1 MRARRKKREEYLR
14 KQWSSLHSR
23 SDEQGGSEELA
34 QGKAGRSQVRRR
46 QHTFRMF
53 VRRLLRRSEG
63 AVTVFFIVVIAMI
76 LLLSTVLIDYARIA
90 SFHTLTEHAV
100 RTAARSVLSA
110 YDAAL
115 YERYGLFARGG
126 TPGETIFE
134 KSLRGTL
141 EYDGGDLG
149 YRPMIPSVDRYTVET
164 AAYLGRYDV
173 LGRQILE
180 EMKIKA
186 PVDFMIDM
194 GSRFTSMSKLMKE
207 TSTTSEALAQTGKLY
222 DKRQKAALTA
232 LDRMRDLAQLASGS
246 MTGDEAAS
254 LASNFASYE
263 GWEQS
268 ADSLSSS
275 IANAEVRLAA
285 GSNLTTK
292 EKQALKDEIS
302 SMEQQRQSLR
312 YQISAYL
319 NNMWT
324 LADNIHMSTSD
335 ALSELPR
342 LAQSV
347 IDQIAQAEA
356 HNRDIRTAVAQA
368 ESSVAAGY
376 DRVSDQSEAA
386 DSETSDHAETVHQL
400 RKSSEQLVWEDR
412 WFTSFRKEIEQQA
425 EDLKAVA
432 AAADTFAASA
442 EVASAGSG
450 GDASALSAEAARI
463 QQAYNIFAQR
473 YLSPAAIITQREQLI
488 RAADAAD
495 RQRKREEAEAKSIM
509 NDTKRMM
516 SSGTTDDMT
525 TDETERYKQVAAR
538 YDANRLFNTAA
549 DEAVEAAA
557 QWEDDVEGQR
567 ESSVSMMGALFNGLA
582 DMLAGTRDTL
592 YTGEYVFH
600 RFQSYQSQL
609 KMTAGGNNV
618 SETIGHATAFGNQ
631 EAEYILYGFDKPGA
645 NVAAAM
651 AEIFGLRF
659 AIRLTEGFIECRSL
673 GHPLLVLSG
682 ALLYAA
688 RNAAMDMKDLM
699 EKGSTKLT
707 KFAAVDIRYSDYLRL
722 FMLLHGGGDKR
733 LSRIAA
739 VIETNTGT
747 DLSLTPAAVSAS
759 ADVSMKLLFLPGAM
773 KVLGRFGLLQG
784 KVVGNRYETT
794 KLVGAAY

>member
-1 MRARRKKREEYLR
+1 MTQEKA
-14 KQWSSLHSR
+14 
-23 SDEQGGSEELA
+23 GGSQILP
-34 QGKAGRSQVRRR
+34 RRL
-46 QHTFRMF
+46 TFRMF
-53 VRRLLRRSEG
+53 LRRLLRRSEG
-63 AVTVFFIVVIAMI
+63 TVTVFFIVVTAMI
-76 LLLSTVLIDYARIA
+76 LLLGTVLIDYARIA

-141 EYDGGDLG
+141 EYDGGDGG
-149 YRPMIPSVDRYTVET
+149 YRPVIPRVDRFTVET

-173 LGRQILE
+173 LDRQILE

-186 PVDFMIDM
+186 PVDFMIDI

-207 TSTTSEALAQTGKLY
+207 TSTTADALAQTGKLY
-222 DKRQKAALTA
+222 DKRQKASLTA
-232 LDRMRDLAQLASGS
+232 LERMRDVARLASGV

-254 LASNFASYE
+254 LASSFASYE
-263 GWEQS
+263 GWRRS

-275 IANAEVRLAA
+275 IANAEGKLAA
-285 GSNLTTK
+285 ELNLTDK
-292 EKQALKDEIS
+292 EKQAVKDEIA
-302 SMEQQRQSLR
+302 SMDRQRQSLR
-312 YQISAYL
+312 NQISGYM
-319 NNMWT
+319 NNMRT
-324 LADNIHMSTSD
+324 LSD
-335 ALSELPR
+335 SLHKSAAHALSEL
-342 LAQSV
+342 QSLNQSAL
-347 IDQIAQAEA
+347 DQIAQAEA
-356 HNRDIRTAVAQA
+356 YNRNIRSVVEQA
-368 ESSVAAGY
+368 EHSVAAGY
-376 DRVSDQSEAA
+376 DSVSSQTDAA
-386 DSETSDHAETVHQL
+386 DSDLSDHAETL
-400 RKSSEQLVWEDR
+400 NNIRKSTEQLVWEDQ
-412 WFTSFRKEIEQQA
+412 WFTMFRNEIEQEA
-425 EDLKAVA
+425 ADLKAEA

-442 EVASAGSG
+442 ERVSAGSG
-450 GDASALSAEAARI
+450 GNASTLSAEAASI
-463 QQAYNIFAQR
+463 QQTYRIFAQR
-473 YLSPAAIITQREQLI
+473 YISPAVVITQREQLI
-488 RAADAAD
+488 RAATAAD
-495 RQRKREEAEAKSIM
+495 EQRKREEAEAKAIM
-509 NDTKRMM
+509 KDTERMM
-516 SSGTTDDMT
+516 TSGTTDGMT
-525 TDETERYKQVAAR
+525 TDESERYKQVAAR

-549 DEAVEAAA
+549 DEAVELAA
-557 QWEDDVEGQR
+557 QWQDDVEGQR
-567 ESSVSMMGALFNGLA
+567 ESSASMMGALFNGLA
-582 DMLAGTRDTL
+582 DMLTGTRDTL

-609 KMTAGGNNV
+609 KTTSGVND
-618 SETIGHATAFGNQ
+618 SEAVGHAKAFGNQ
-631 EAEYILYGFDKPGA
+631 EVEYILYGFDKPGA

-699 EKGSTKLT
+699 EKGATKLS
-707 KFAAVDIRYSDYLRL
+707 KYAAIDIRYSDYLRL

-747 DLSLTPAAVSAS
+747 DLSRTPAAVSAS

-773 KVLGRFGLLQG
+773 KVLGTFGLLQG